1 MMGTLPA
8 TQVTMRLIPPTM
20 SETTKSDGER
30 AVFEALA
37 ASADGAGRGGGAARA
52 GGAAAGPD
60 TAGWTVLHSF
70 DIADHHRRLAGEI
83 DFLCLVPGQGVLV
96 VEVKGCHS
104 LRRQGGDWYYGRSAE
119 PDHRGPFRQASEAMH
134 SLRNRLVRQHPE
146 MNHIPFCSA
155 VCFPFIA
162 RTSSCSTSLLQA

>member
-1 MMGTLPA
+1 
-8 TQVTMRLIPPTM
+8 MRLIPPTM
-20 SETTKSDGER
+20 SESTKSDGER

-37 ASADGAGRGGGAARA
+37 ASADGGRA

-70 DIADHHRRLAGEI
+70 DIADHRRRLAGEI
-83 DFLCLVPGQGVLV
+83 DFLCLVPGEGVLV

-104 LRRQGGDWYYGRSAE
+104 LRRRGGDWYYGRSAE

-134 SLRNRLVRQHPE
+134 SLRRRWPGST
-146 MNHIPFCSA
+146 PSSA
-155 VCFPFIA
+155 TSRSA
-162 RTSSCSTSLLQA
+162 RRSASRSSTSPRPRRSGTTGR